1 MCLNGLII
9 SREMSNAISD
19 PELLLLIQERLTK
32 LELEA
37 AVIEEN
43 EEEDE
48 FDEDYDDDDEEY
60 DSDEDDDDARPK
72 SKYSQLG
79 SELAALDRMQSRER
93 ERQLVRSYM
102 GQEFAIIDERKAQDR
117 ARNTQLVR
125 SYQIEGVGSKALPA
139 QYHFKEAPAFDLRM
153 AQNRHHT
160 GSHYVMAGNNN
171 YFAFHITPHIII
183 MAGSKQFQRGVR
195 VKGVVSRHSKQAAL
209 RNGIALS
216 SKGKISKKARLRRK
230 QSLARSEI

>member
-1 MCLNGLII
+1 
-9 SREMSNAISD
+9 MSSTVPD
-19 PELLLLIQERLTK
+19 QELLLLIQERLAK

-37 AVIEEN
+37 AEMEN
-43 EEEDE
+43 EDDFDEEDCD
-48 FDEDYDDDDEEY
+48 DEDY
-60 DSDEDDDDARPK
+60 DSDEDYDTDEDDEEDNEYLRTK

-79 SELAALDRMQSRER
+79 HELAALDKMKNRER

-102 GQEFAIIDERKAQDR
+102 GQEFAIVDERRAHER

-160 GSHYVMAGNNN
+160 GSHYVMAG
-171 YFAFHITPHIII
+171 
-183 MAGSKQFQRGVR
+183 SKQFQRGVR

-209 RNGIALS
+209 RNGVVLA